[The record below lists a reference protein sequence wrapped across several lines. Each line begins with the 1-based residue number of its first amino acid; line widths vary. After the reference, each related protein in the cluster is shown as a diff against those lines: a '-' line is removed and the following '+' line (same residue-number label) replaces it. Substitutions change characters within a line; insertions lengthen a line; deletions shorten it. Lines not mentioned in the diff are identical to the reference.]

1 MRIAGK
7 TPAQLMAYEMY
18 RILGEVLLG
27 WLVTVSLIFVGY
39 LISLEIADYRKNRR
53 MAARRE
59 HLGLSRT

>member
-1 MRIAGK
+1 M
-7 TPAQLMAYEMY
+7 PAVLMVYEVY

-27 WLVTVSLIFVGY
+27 CLVTVSLVFVGY
-39 LISLEIADYRKNRR
+39 LISLEIVDYRKNRR